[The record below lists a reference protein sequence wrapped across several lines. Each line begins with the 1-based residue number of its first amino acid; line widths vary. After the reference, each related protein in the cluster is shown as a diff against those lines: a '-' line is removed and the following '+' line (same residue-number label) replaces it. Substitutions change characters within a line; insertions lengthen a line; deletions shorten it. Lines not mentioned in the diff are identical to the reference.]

1 MHLIDVQNLFCND
14 ISYYK
19 KEISYLNK
27 QIELY
32 KRALSDLENKKVSQI
47 VKDLIYD
54 KYHISNNRNIDIL
67 YGILKNDLFTLEKR
81 LELINKKYSMSLS
94 IYNAI
99 KYRQTITPDMIAAI
113 KEKLIEEKVKDADLI
128 KIMELIKVRNG
139 NILVNEKNAI
149 FSEDL
154 FLVINMLN
162 SGFEQID
169 VPVNNNKL
177 LEHDISNAINVINN
191 NSLTIIDSVL
201 DFSKYNIQEQEY
213 IYKRLLVYY
222 QDKIYNLI
230 EVLKNKEYYFD
241 IELLKQIKD
250 EYKELHNIYMFL
262 RNRLDSLTIVQDET
276 VLINLSTDEEDNVR
290 TLYYSS
296 NSEDAS
302 KCYFIKD
309 LKEIR
314 EEANFTIL
322 DLIRNFKLGDN
333 RDIKIITNGFIELKH
348 DQVRIILKLID
359 NNNYS
364 VMGVFIKK
372 SDNDSKTYK
381 KLFDRPIAIKD
392 DEYSKVVEEYYI
404 DYLESNKRKG
414 TR

>member
-47 VKDLIYD
+47 VKDLIYE

-99 KYRQTITPDMIAAI
+99 KYRQIIIPDMINAI

-128 KIMELIKVRNG
+128 KIMELINVRNG
-139 NILVNEKNAI
+139 HVLVNEEKAI

-154 FLVINMLN
+154 FLVLNMLN
-162 SGFEQID
+162 SGFEEID
-169 VPVNNNKL
+169 VTMNTDESLDEEITK
-177 LEHDISNAINVINN
+177 IINE
-191 NSLTIIDSVL
+191 LDSTNITTL
-201 DFSKYNIQEQEY
+201 DLSKYKKEEQIY
-213 IYKRLLVYY
+213 IYKRLLVFY

-241 IELLKQIKD
+241 IELLQQIKD
-250 EYKELHNIYMFL
+250 EYKETYAIYIFI
-262 RNRLDSLTIVQDET
+262 RNELDALNLEENDA
-276 VLINLSTDEEDNVR
+276 VLINLEQT
-290 TLYYSS
+290 
-296 NSEDAS
+296 
-302 KCYFIKD
+302 
-309 LKEIR
+309 
-314 EEANFTIL
+314 
-322 DLIRNFKLGDN
+322 
-333 RDIKIITNGFIELKH
+333 
-348 DQVRIILKLID
+348 
-359 NNNYS
+359 NNN
-364 VMGVFIKK
+364 
-372 SDNDSKTYK
+372 
-381 KLFDRPIAIKD
+381 
-392 DEYSKVVEEYYI
+392 
-404 DYLESNKRKG
+404 RKG
-414 TR
+414 AR

>member
-1 MHLIDVQNLFCND
+1 MHLIDVQNLFYND
-14 ISYYK
+14 NLYYK
-19 KEISYLNK
+19 SEINYLNK

-47 VKDLIYD
+47 VKDLIYE

-94 IYNAI
+94 IYNAT

-177 LEHDISNAINVINN
+177 LEHDISNAINIINN

-250 EYKELHNIYMFL
+250 EYKELYYIYMFL

-290 TLYYSS
+290 NLYYSS

-314 EEANFTIL
+314 EKANFTIL

-348 DQVRIILKLID
+348 DQIRIILKPIGK
-359 NNNYS
+359 NNYS
-364 VMGVFIKK
+364 VMGVFLKK

-392 DEYSKVVEEYYI
+392 DEYSKLVEEYYI

>member
-47 VKDLIYD
+47 VKDLIYE

-99 KYRQTITPDMIAAI
+99 KYRQEITPDMINVI
-113 KEKLIEEKVKDADLI
+113 KEKLSEEKVKDADLI

-139 NILVNEKNAI
+139 HVLVNEEKAI

-154 FLVINMLN
+154 FLVLNMLN
-162 SGFEQID
+162 SGFEEID
-169 VPVNNNKL
+169 VTMNTDESLDEEITK
-177 LEHDISNAINVINN
+177 IINE
-191 NSLTIIDSVL
+191 LDSTNITTL
-201 DFSKYNIQEQEY
+201 DLSKYKKEEQIY
-213 IYKRLLVYY
+213 IYKRLLVFY

-241 IELLKQIKD
+241 IELLQQIKD
-250 EYKELHNIYMFL
+250 EYKETYAIYIFI
-262 RNRLDSLTIVQDET
+262 RNELDALNLEENDA
-276 VLINLSTDEEDNVR
+276 VLINLEQT
-290 TLYYSS
+290 
-296 NSEDAS
+296 
-302 KCYFIKD
+302 
-309 LKEIR
+309 
-314 EEANFTIL
+314 
-322 DLIRNFKLGDN
+322 
-333 RDIKIITNGFIELKH
+333 
-348 DQVRIILKLID
+348 
-359 NNNYS
+359 NNN
-364 VMGVFIKK
+364 
-372 SDNDSKTYK
+372 
-381 KLFDRPIAIKD
+381 
-392 DEYSKVVEEYYI
+392 
-404 DYLESNKRKG
+404 RKG
-414 TR
+414 AR

>member
-1 MHLIDVQNLFCND
+1 MHLIDVQNLFYND
-14 ISYYK
+14 NLYYK
-19 KEISYLNK
+19 SEINYLNK

-32 KRALSDLENKKVSQI
+32 KRALNDLENKKVSQI

-290 TLYYSS
+290 NLYYSS

-333 RDIKIITNGFIELKH
+333 RDIKTITNGFIELKH
-348 DQVRIILKLID
+348 DQIRIILKPIG

-392 DEYSKVVEEYYI
+392 DEYSKLVEEYYI

>member
-1 MHLIDVQNLFCND
+1 MHLIDVQNLFYND
-14 ISYYK
+14 NLYYK
-19 KEISYLNK
+19 SEINYLNK

-47 VKDLIYD
+47 VKDLIYE

-113 KEKLIEEKVKDADLI
+113 KEKLIEEKVKDVDLI
-128 KIMELIKVRNG
+128 KIMELINVRNG
-139 NILVNEKNAI
+139 HVLVNEEKAI

-154 FLVINMLN
+154 FLVLNMLN
-162 SGFEQID
+162 SGFEEID

-290 TLYYSS
+290 NLYYSS

>member
-1 MHLIDVQNLFCND
+1 MHLIDVQNLFYND
-14 ISYYK
+14 NLYYK
-19 KEISYLNK
+19 SEINYLNK

-47 VKDLIYD
+47 VKDLIYE

-99 KYRQTITPDMIAAI
+99 KYRQIITPDMINAI

-128 KIMELIKVRNG
+128 KIMELINVRNG
-139 NILVNEKNAI
+139 HVLVNEEKAI

-154 FLVINMLN
+154 FLVLNMLN
-162 SGFEQID
+162 SGFEEID

-290 TLYYSS
+290 NLYYSS

-314 EEANFTIL
+314 GEANFTIL

-333 RDIKIITNGFIELKH
+333 RDIKTITNGFIELKH
-348 DQVRIILKLID
+348 DQIRIILKPIG

-392 DEYSKVVEEYYI
+392 DEYSKLVEEYYI

>member
-47 VKDLIYD
+47 VKDLIYE
-54 KYHISNNRNIDIL
+54 KYHISNNKNIDVL
-67 YGILKNDLFTLEKR
+67 HGILKNDLFTLEKR

-99 KYRQTITPDMIAAI
+99 KYRQIITPDMINAI

-128 KIMELIKVRNG
+128 KIMELINVRNG

-162 SGFEQID
+162 SGFEEID
-169 VPVNNNKL
+169 VTMNTDESLDEEITK
-177 LEHDISNAINVINN
+177 IINE
-191 NSLTIIDSVL
+191 LDSTNITTL
-201 DFSKYNIQEQEY
+201 DLSKYKKEEQIY
-213 IYKRLLVYY
+213 IYKRLLVFY

-241 IELLKQIKD
+241 IELLQQIKD
-250 EYKELHNIYMFL
+250 EYKETYAIYIFI
-262 RNRLDSLTIVQDET
+262 RNELDALNLEENDA
-276 VLINLSTDEEDNVR
+276 VLINLEQT
-290 TLYYSS
+290 
-296 NSEDAS
+296 
-302 KCYFIKD
+302 
-309 LKEIR
+309 
-314 EEANFTIL
+314 
-322 DLIRNFKLGDN
+322 
-333 RDIKIITNGFIELKH
+333 
-348 DQVRIILKLID
+348 
-359 NNNYS
+359 NNN
-364 VMGVFIKK
+364 
-372 SDNDSKTYK
+372 
-381 KLFDRPIAIKD
+381 
-392 DEYSKVVEEYYI
+392 
-404 DYLESNKRKG
+404 RKG
-414 TR
+414 AR

>member
-1 MHLIDVQNLFCND
+1 MHLIDVQNLFYND
-14 ISYYK
+14 NLYYK
-19 KEISYLNK
+19 SEINYLNK

-47 VKDLIYD
+47 VKDLIYE

-99 KYRQTITPDMIAAI
+99 KYRQTITPDMIIAI
-113 KEKLIEEKVKDADLI
+113 KEKLIEEKVKDVDLI

-290 TLYYSS
+290 NLYYSS

-392 DEYSKVVEEYYI
+392 DEYSKLVEEYYI

>member
-47 VKDLIYD
+47 VKDLIYE

-113 KEKLIEEKVKDADLI
+113 KEKLIEEKVKDVDLI
-128 KIMELIKVRNG
+128 KIMELINVRNG
-139 NILVNEKNAI
+139 HVLVNEEKAI

-154 FLVINMLN
+154 FLVLNMLN
-162 SGFEQID
+162 SGFEEID
-169 VPVNNNKL
+169 VTMNTDESLDEEITK
-177 LEHDISNAINVINN
+177 IINE
-191 NSLTIIDSVL
+191 LDSTNITTL
-201 DFSKYNIQEQEY
+201 DLSKYKKEEQIY
-213 IYKRLLVYY
+213 IYKRLLVFY

-241 IELLKQIKD
+241 IELLQQIKD
-250 EYKELHNIYMFL
+250 EYKETYAIYIFI
-262 RNRLDSLTIVQDET
+262 RNELDALNLEENDA
-276 VLINLSTDEEDNVR
+276 VLINLEQT
-290 TLYYSS
+290 
-296 NSEDAS
+296 
-302 KCYFIKD
+302 
-309 LKEIR
+309 
-314 EEANFTIL
+314 
-322 DLIRNFKLGDN
+322 
-333 RDIKIITNGFIELKH
+333 
-348 DQVRIILKLID
+348 
-359 NNNYS
+359 NNN
-364 VMGVFIKK
+364 
-372 SDNDSKTYK
+372 
-381 KLFDRPIAIKD
+381 
-392 DEYSKVVEEYYI
+392 
-404 DYLESNKRKG
+404 RKG
-414 TR
+414 AR